1 MAGNMATA
9 LEQYD
14 KAESMGRPTPLAVA
28 QHIRLLAQIGRWTD
42 AGKLLSRIP
51 ETSRQAMLGPLYPE
65 ILFRTNKVDEALR
78 QARTATENDPDN
90 AQNQFW
96 YSQLL
101 FRSAQQAPEEQ
112 RKQIIGQAIQAMQ
125 RTTELQPEFPEAWFA
140 LIGYNMALGN
150 EEAAQKTLRDAQLVL
165 SGDNLPLFLARS
177 YETLANSKEPTSRWF
192 DAETMY
198 RAVYEAAPDD
208 YQRVQQLAAFYMGPV
223 YQRPDRQAKATPLIN
238 KLLRAGAEGKLPPG
252 DPNLSWAR
260 RMAAKL
266 LALTGDYQNLVKA
279 SNLLASNSKDGI
291 LPVEDKLALAEILA
305 SRPEPL
311 SRFKAIAL
319 LEEASTPTQPLS
331 EQAEIVL
338 GELYYAT
345 GADWQKYSS
354 KMQSVIGHYP
364 NSVLARDTFVRKLLK
379 RGDQDSLRLA
389 TRYIDEIRKLNP
401 NGVATFELTVRL
413 ATKLGKQEEVRKLLV
428 SRLPDFSK
436 IKEFPPDQMAT
447 LEKFAEMLIELN
459 DLDSAERIYRE
470 LVARDP
476 KKVYALAKFLG
487 LHRDAAQC
495 FEELNKVYSTENLP
509 DILNAAVGVARE
521 RRDKI
526 GDKFDGQIERW
537 LEAGLRENPDSIT
550 LLVVKADVYDL
561 QKKYDEAAAVY
572 RDLLKRND
580 LVGIRRAVVLNN
592 LAFLLALKGS
602 SAGTDLDAMKLVQEA
617 IQIMGPNSDILD
629 TRAVV
634 FISRDKYK
642 EAINDLNLSVTDGPT
657 ASKYFHKAHAHL
669 GANENSAALDAWKK
683 AEELGL
689 SRDSI
694 NRMEHD
700 LYEQLKS
707 KIEQLGGKSVTQAE
721 PLRKAG

>member
-1 MAGNMATA
+1 
-9 LEQYD
+9 
-14 KAESMGRPTPLAVA
+14 
-28 QHIRLLAQIGRWTD
+28 
-42 AGKLLSRIP
+42 
-51 ETSRQAMLGPLYPE
+51 
-65 ILFRTNKVDEALR
+65 
-78 QARTATENDPDN
+78 
-90 AQNQFW
+90 
-96 YSQLL
+96 
-101 FRSAQQAPEEQ
+101 
-112 RKQIIGQAIQAMQ
+112 MQ

-165 SGDNLPLFLARS
+165 SGDNLPIFLARS
-177 YETLANSKEPTSRWF
+177 YESLASSSEPTSRWF

-238 KLLRAGAEGKLPPG
+238 KLLRAGAEGKLPAG
-252 DPNLSWAR
+252 DSNVSWAR

-279 SNLLASNSKDGI
+279 SNLLRSSSKDGI

-311 SRFKAIAL
+311 SRFQAIAL
-319 LEEASTPTQPLS
+319 LEEASSPNHPLS

-345 GADWQKYSS
+345 GSDWQKYKS
-354 KMQSVIGHYP
+354 KMKSIIGHYP
-364 NSVLARDTFVRKLLK
+364 NSVLALDTYIRKLLK
-379 RGDQDSLRLA
+379 RSDKSSLNEA
-389 TRYIDEIRKLNP
+389 TTYVEQMRKLNP
-401 NGVATFELTVRL
+401 SGVSTFELTVRL
-413 ATKLGKQEEVRKLLV
+413 ATKIGKQEEVRKLLV
-428 SRLPDFSK
+428 GRLPDFSK
-436 IKEFPPDQMAT
+436 FKTFPEDQMAM
-447 LEKFAEMLIELN
+447 LEKFAQLLTDLN
-459 DLDSAERIYRE
+459 DLDTAERVYRE
-470 LVARDP
+470 LAARDP
-476 KKVYALAKFLG
+476 KRIYPLAKFLG

-495 FEELNKVYSTENLP
+495 FAELNKVYSTENLP
-509 DILNAAVGVARE
+509 DILNVAVGVARD

-526 GDKFDGQIERW
+526 GDKFDSEIQRW
-537 LEAGLRENPDSIT
+537 LDAGLRENPDSIT
-550 LLVVKADVYDL
+550 LLIMQADVYDL
-561 QKKYDEAAAVY
+561 QQKYDEAATVY

-580 LVGIRRAVVLNN
+580 LVGLRRAVVLNN
-592 LAFLLALKGS
+592 LAFLLALEGS
-602 SAGTDLDAMKLVQEA
+602 AAGTDLDAMKLVQEA
-617 IQIMGPNSDILD
+617 VQIMGPNSDILD

-642 EAINDLNLSVTDGPT
+642 EAISDLNFSVTDGPT
-657 ASKYFHKAHAHL
+657 ASKYFHKAQAHM
-669 GANENSAALDAWKK
+669 GANENSAAVDAWKK

-689 SRDSI
+689 NRDAI

-707 KIEQLGGKSVTQAE
+707 KIDQLQGKSVTQAE